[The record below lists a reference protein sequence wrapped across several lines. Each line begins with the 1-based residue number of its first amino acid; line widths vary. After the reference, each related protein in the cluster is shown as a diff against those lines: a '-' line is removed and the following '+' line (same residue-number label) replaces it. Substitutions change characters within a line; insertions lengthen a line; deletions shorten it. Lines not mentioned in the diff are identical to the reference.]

1 MLRVVAKHADQWN
14 TFGTPE
20 LFRHKINVLGE
31 HCGEVGRD
39 LDEIEVSWA
48 GMALVTD
55 SKEAREQAVR
65 GMAEAFGRPVEEVE
79 PGLLVGEAQLVRD
92 RIHRLNEAG
101 VTHFILIANSPYNL
115 DSIRRFAEEVMPE
128 FRS

>member
-1 MLRVVAKHADQWN
+1 
-14 TFGTPE
+14 
-20 LFRHKINVLGE
+20 VLGE
-31 HCGEVGRD
+31 HCGEVGRN

-55 SKEAREQAVR
+55 SKQLRDQMVR

-79 PGLLVGEAQLVRD
+79 PGLLVGEAAMVRD
-92 RIHRLNEAG
+92 RIHKLIEAG

-115 DSIRRFAEEVMPE
+115 DSIKRFAEEVMPE